1 MQRIKIN
8 KRRDWE
14 ALGISKER
22 FFAQMADKG
31 EFAYMPNADRLTR
44 KLVPYTDPA
53 NMTFVVAKSSAFK
66 STWMKSFMFQHVE
79 MAIQNQIDLKI
90 IWFML
95 EETIE
100 QFEMSVKSYLVGK
113 KGFRIGKGE
122 QTSMTF
128 DENQERVVLTEE
140 ELIAIESI
148 YPEFYAFMT
157 FFVLYDNIKSPKNIY
172 KKTEEEALKRGSW
185 YSDGVNL
192 TRSYR
197 NYPHKDGLVFK
208 YKEGY
213 ENCIMFCVVDH
224 IGLCSQDGYKPYESI
239 DKLVM
244 SFKDVVSKQL
254 SIAPF
259 FVQQET
265 PGSQSNDALEKGRIM
280 TAISDLSEYKSTFMH
295 ARVMITIGTP
305 FECDKTI
312 AYPLAGAKKFK
323 RSDFRPEDWKLFK
336 AIAVKKNT
344 FGKTTEDPSQFIY
357 FKIDPI
363 TTETKKINLV

>member
-1 MQRIKIN
+1 MQKIKIN

-31 EFAYMPNADRLTR
+31 EFAYMPNADILTR
-44 KLVPYTDPA
+44 DIVPYTDPA

-113 KGFRIGKGE
+113 KGFRIGKAE

-128 DENQERVVLTEE
+128 NENQERIVLTEE
-140 ELIAIESI
+140 ELLAIESI
-148 YPEFYAFMT
+148 YPEFYAFMSY
-157 FFVLYDNIKSPKNIY
+157 FVLYDNIKSPENIY

-185 YSDGVNL
+185 YCDGVNL
-192 TRSYR
+192 TKSHK
-197 NYPHKDGLVFK
+197 NYPHKDGLTFK
-208 YKEGY
+208 FKEGH
-213 ENCIMFCVVDH
+213 ENCVMFCVVDH
-224 IGLCSQDGYKPYESI
+224 IGLCHQDGLKTYDSI

-259 FVQQET
+259 FIQQET
-265 PGSQSNDALEKGRIM
+265 PGSQSNDALEKARIM

-295 ARVMITIGTP
+295 ARVMFTIGTP
-305 FECDKTI
+305 FEYEKTI
-312 AYPLAGAKKFK
+312 IYPLVGAKKIK
-323 RSDFRPEDWKLFK
+323 RVDFRPNELKLFK

-344 FGKTTEDPSQFIY
+344 FGITTEDPSQYIY
-357 FKIDPI
+357 FKIDPV
-363 TTETKKINLV
+363 TTQTKKINLV